1 MIFTKITLGILNHGK
16 SWINVIIVDISF
28 VLSDDEISKATDEVI
43 DEIYTDDEALHPST
57 SKSVN
62 RIRKSEKS
70 KNYHQI
76 IEKMKKSLIVSNQ
89 SGELIGTNILE
100 NIDQA
105 KEVITSI
112 SNELEYHQ
120 KQAL

>member
-1 MIFTKITLGILNHGK
+1 
-16 SWINVIIVDISF
+16 
-28 VLSDDEISKATDEVI
+28 VI